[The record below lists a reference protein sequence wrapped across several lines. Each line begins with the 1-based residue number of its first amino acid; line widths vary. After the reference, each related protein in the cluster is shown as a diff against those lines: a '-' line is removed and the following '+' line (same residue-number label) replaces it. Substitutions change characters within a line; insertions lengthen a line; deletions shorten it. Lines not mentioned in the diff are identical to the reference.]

1 MFKSIRMYCI
11 LTVCPVLVDNAT
23 SAKEKAQPKVR
34 VLGMQSEK
42 QLMQQRTQEECTAT
56 GESERHAEKETPC

>member
-1 MFKSIRMYCI
+1 M
-11 LTVCPVLVDNAT
+11 LVDNAT
-23 SAKEKAQPKVR
+23 SAKDKAQPKVR